1 MQLVPHNMS
10 GCCFSMLPFPLRR
23 SSNPLSMLQPA
34 DWSVCALNC
43 SSRCTTSSATRML
56 YVFSQVNRYF
66 HATVDPQA
74 WPTDKKAA
82 FVEDAQH
89 WWRYNMFY
97 MSSSGRQGPAPYIR
111 SVLLNSNGCAC
122 FSCFRVFPKSLFS
135 NSQTERVN
143 AKSNQS
149 MTRFCLEC
157 GIKKEKYRCG
167 EVIIRDRV
175 DKSEKCFTLQT
186 SPAFLCGFCK
196 SFRGF
201 RYDGVCASCYEHDD
215 QCGSP
220 FNTDGTFSP
229 ECLGSHQT

>member
-1 MQLVPHNMS
+1 MLLQHATVPTPALEQPSVDAAASRLECLCPELQL
-10 GCCFSMLPFPLRR
+10 
-23 SSNPLSMLQPA
+23 
-34 DWSVCALNC
+34 SVYNFLGYQDAIRL
-43 SSRCTTSSATRML
+43 
-56 YVFSQVNRYF
+56 SQVNRYF